1 MYVCICNSLTDR
13 QVRSALASGARNTRQ
28 VYGHFGCSCVCGK
41 CMPMI
46 RSLISE
52 HESTARDDPF
62 PLAAE

>member
-13 QVRSALASGARNTRQ
+13 QVRSAVGAGARNTRE
-28 VYGHFGCSCVCGK
+28 VYRHFGCSCVCGK

-46 RSLISE
+46 RTLISS
-52 HESTARDDPF
+52 HEAASNDDGF

>member
-13 QVRSALASGARNTRQ
+13 QVRSAVTNGARNIRE
-28 VYGHFGCSCVCGK
+28 VYRHFGCSCVCGK

-46 RSLISE
+46 RTLISA
-52 HESTARDDPF
+52 HEPSSQDDAF